1 MTPNEIKT
9 ALTAEADAIIAQYG
23 GETVLT
29 QDDLDSTTDSGVTVL
44 NTINPNTTRPVIR
57 S

>member
-9 ALTAEADAIIAQYG
+9 ALETLGNELIDTYG

-29 QDDLDSTTDSGVTVL
+29 QDNLDTFTDSGITVL